1 MNCPKCGSENVN
13 VQVIQTGAKTSKKG
27 NGCLWSIGH
36 ISSRPAV
43 RLKTDRPTP

>member
-27 NGCLWSIGH
+27 NGCLWSIGRFML
-36 ISSRPAV
+36 IICTCG
-43 RLKTDRPTP
+43 L